1 MSMNLDLE
9 FYNTRYKGQEVRD
22 GETEFVSKRKVLKKI
37 LTDDYL
43 NKSFKLVNPFN
54 NTHYIHFFAKEPW
67 EGLYL
72 FEVVNT
78 TNRSSLF
85 VLFDT
90 RTPENFVLVEKNH
103 ENPDETLEVAMV
115 IEYSLMMAAQKYGWE
130 ASLVVNK
137 LNMIQHVPEFISAMR
152 YMDNI
157 EHSTY
162 NVNLILNQPQVSQLI
177 MDNHG
182 LISNI

>member
-1 MSMNLDLE
+1 M
-9 FYNTRYKGQEVRD
+9 
-22 GETEFVSKRKVLKKI
+22 
-37 LTDDYL
+37 
-43 NKSFKLVNPFN
+43 
-54 NTHYIHFFAKEPW
+54 
-67 EGLYL
+67 
-72 FEVVNT
+72 
-78 TNRSSLF
+78 
-85 VLFDT
+85 
-90 RTPENFVLVEKNH
+90 EKNH